1 MSSDEKKKSCIL
13 GKKLNS
19 RQTFEKYHLQQ
30 KPNRRVA
37 AEVET
42 QEVLKLP
49 CSRLCNIIWR
59 ADCHFPVGFYLLDSD
74 RGNSLGYTQS
84 TMPVEF

>member
-19 RQTFEKYHLQQ
+19 RQTFEKYRLQQ

-49 CSRLCNIIWR
+49 CSRLQYHLESR
-59 ADCHFPVGFYLLDSD
+59 L
-74 RGNSLGYTQS
+74 SLSSRILPT
-84 TMPVEF
+84 